1 MSDVYH
7 HGFQEI
13 LGVAWDFGFFSFF
26 VFLSLLISVSYP
38 LSLFLVNSLFPKSL
52 HFCSSDPHVKTGCS
66 LSRSWLSHDTTSTCS
81 RLSVGNLVFSIL
93 SSRST
98 QTVFLLVVL
107 YVLKTDIFRVASTVK
122 NADGT
127 NIDTST
133 YYHTALSSYNH
144 IKICTHNFTNSNSH
158 SLIFISL
165 VAASPISQ
173 AISQKKKDVR
183 VQLKGVMVGMTGGVV
198 VKFIS
203 SFVSCAIYSYRKVT
217 YKL

>member
-81 RLSVGNLVFSIL
+81 RLSVGNLVFSIF
-93 SSRST
+93 SSRSHR
-98 QTVFLLVVL
+98 TVFLLIVL
-107 YVLKTDIFRVASTVK
+107 HVLITDIFRVSSAVK
-122 NADGT
+122 NTDGT
-127 NIDTST
+127 NIDIST
-133 YYHTALSSYNH
+133 YYLTALSSHYH
-144 IKICTHNFTNSNSH
+144 VKICTHNFTNSTSY
-158 SLIFISL
+158 SLIFVSP
-165 VAASPISQ
+165 VTASPVSQ
-173 AISQKKKDVR
+173 AFSLITIKKKKDVR
-183 VQLKGVMVGMTGGVV
+183 VQLEEAVVG
-198 VKFIS
+198 S
-203 SFVSCAIYSYRKVT
+203 SGELWSNSSHHS
-217 YKL
+217 